1 MSLLVELSGVQ
12 AAQTDIDTIGNNIA
26 NVSTAGF
33 KAASAD
39 FSDIYAGSLVGAA
52 GANATPGQGVNT
64 TSISQ
69 LFTEGTITQT
79 GDALN
84 LAINGS
90 GFLQV
95 QTPSG
100 IAYSRDGNLSLNA
113 SGNLVTD
120 TGAQVMGYAPTT
132 SGSSGASTSGPVG
145 AIQIS
150 TGNVS
155 AVATSALGFN
165 VNLPSTDPVINTT
178 STPFSVSNA
187 SSYDEST
194 TTSVYDSL
202 GVSRTLT
209 TYFTQVSGSGT
220 PDQWATHWQLTDS
233 NGAAVASGAGP
244 TLTFN
249 SAGQLSSGNA
259 TIAIAN
265 LPNGAANLSI
275 DTNFT
280 GSTLSDLAF
289 GVNGVSNNG
298 NGAGEFTGIQISSDG
313 EITGQYSNGVAR
325 NFGTIA
331 LANFANP
338 QGLIASSNN
347 IWLASVDSG
356 PPVTGAPGTAA
367 LGTLESGA
375 LEGSNVDLSAQLVSL
390 IAAQQAYQANV
401 QGINVD
407 QQDVQ
412 RLLTLQ

>member
-33 KAASAD
+33 KASSAQ
-39 FSDIYAGSLVGAA
+39 FSDIYAGSLIGAA

-79 GDALN
+79 GDPLDI
-84 LAINGS
+84 AINGS

-95 QTPSG
+95 QTPGG
-100 IAYSRDGNLSLNA
+100 IAYTRDGNLQLNA

-120 TGAQVMGYAPTT
+120 TGAQVMGYTT
-132 SGSSGASTSGPVG
+132 AASGSGAASSGPLS

-150 TGNVS
+150 SGNVG
-155 AVATSALGFN
+155 AAATSSLDLS
-165 VNLPSTDPVINTT
+165 VNLPSTDPVIDTT
-178 STPFSVSNA
+178 ATPFSVSNA

-220 PDQWATHWQLTDS
+220 PDQWATHWQLANSDGS
-233 NGAAVASGAGP
+233 AVASGAGP
-244 TLTFN
+244 TMAFN
-249 SAGQLSSGNA
+249 SAGQLTAGSG
-259 TIAIAN
+259 TISVTN
-265 LPNGAANLSI
+265 LPNGAADLSI
-275 DTNFT
+275 AQGFS
-280 GSTLSDLAF
+280 GSTLSNLGFA
-289 GVNGVSNNG
+289 VNGISNDG
-298 NGAGEFTGIQISSDG
+298 NGAGEFTGIQIGSNG
-313 EITGQYSNGVAR
+313 EITGQYSNGLTQ

-347 IWLASVDSG
+347 VWQASVASG
-356 PPVTGAPGTAA
+356 PALTGAPGTSA
-367 LGTLESGA
+367 LGSLESGA

-412 RLLTLQ
+412 RLLTIQ

>member
-33 KAASAD
+33 KASSAD

-52 GANATPGQGVNT
+52 GANTTPGQGVNT
-64 TSISQ
+64 SNISQ

-79 GDALN
+79 GDPLN
-84 LAINGS
+84 VAINGS

-95 QTPSG
+95 STPG
-100 IAYSRDGNLSLNA
+100 GVAYTRDGNLQVNS

-120 TGAQVMGYAPTT
+120 TGAQVMGYSATV
-132 SGSSGASTSGPVG
+132 SGGSGALAP
-145 AIQIS
+145 IQINS
-150 TGNVS
+150 GNVG
-155 AVATSALGFN
+155 AVATSALGYN
-165 VNLPSTDPVINTT
+165 VNLPSTDPVVNTT
-178 STPFSVSNA
+178 TTPFSVGNA

-220 PDQWATHWQLTDS
+220 PDQWATHWQLSDS
-233 NGAAVASGAGP
+233 NGTAVASGAGP

-249 SAGQLSSGNA
+249 SGGQLSSGNG
-259 TIAIAN
+259 TISINN

-275 DTNFT
+275 ATNYT
-280 GSTLSDLAF
+280 GTTLSNLSF

-298 NGAGEFTGIQISSDG
+298 NGAGEFTGIQIASSG
-313 EITGQYSNGVAR
+313 EITGQYSNGQTR
-325 NFGTIA
+325 SFGTIA

-347 IWLASVDSG
+347 VWQASVASG
-356 PPVTGAPGTAA
+356 PALTGTPGSSS

>member
-26 NVSTAGF
+26 NVSTTGF
-33 KAASAD
+33 KSSSAD
-39 FSDIYAGSLVGAA
+39 FSAIYAGSLTGAA
-52 GANATPGQGVNT
+52 GANTTPGQGVNT
-64 TSISQ
+64 TNISQ
-69 LFTEGTITQT
+69 LFTEGTISQT
-79 GDALN
+79 GDPLN
-84 LAINGS
+84 VAINGS

-100 IAYSRDGNLSLNA
+100 VAYTRDGNLSLNA

-120 TGAQVMGYAPTT
+120 TGAQVMGYAASATT
-132 SGSSGASTSGPVG
+132 SGASTSGPLG
-145 AIQIS
+145 AIQINS
-150 TGNVS
+150 GNIG
-155 AVATSALGFN
+155 AVPTSALGFN
-165 VNLPSTDPVINTT
+165 VNLPSTDPVVNTT
-178 STPFSVSNA
+178 TTPFSTSNA

-220 PDQWATHWQLTDS
+220 PDQWATHWQLSDS
-233 NGAAVASGAGP
+233 NGTAVASGAGP
-244 TLTFN
+244 TLSFN
-249 SAGQLSSGNA
+249 SAGQLTSGSG
-259 TIAIAN
+259 TIAVNN
-265 LPNGAANLSI
+265 LPNGAANLNI
-275 DTNFT
+275 ATNFS

-289 GVNGVSNNG
+289 AVNGVTNNG
-298 NGAGEFTGIQISSDG
+298 NGAGEFTGIQIAASG
-313 EITGQYSNGVAR
+313 EITGQYSNGLTR

-331 LANFANP
+331 LTNFANP
-338 QGLIASSNN
+338 QGLIASSDNL
-347 IWLASVDSG
+347 WQASVASG
-356 PPVTGAPGTAA
+356 PALTGAAGTGS
-367 LGTLESGA
+367 LGSFESGA

>member
-33 KAASAD
+33 KASSAQ
-39 FSDIYAGSLVGAA
+39 FSDIYAGSLMGAA
-52 GANATPGQGVNT
+52 GANTTPGQGVNT
-64 TSISQ
+64 TNISQ

-79 GDALN
+79 GNPLDIAV
-84 LAINGS
+84 NGS

-100 IAYSRDGNLSLNA
+100 VAYTRDGNLSLNS

-120 TGAQVMGYAPTT
+120 TGSEVMGYAPAA
-132 SGSSGASTSGPVG
+132 SGSSGGVTSGPLG

-150 TGNVS
+150 SGNIN

-178 STPFSVSNA
+178 TTPFSVGNA

-209 TYFTQVSGSGT
+209 TYFTQVSGSGS
-220 PDQWATHWQLTDS
+220 PDQWATHWQLSDS
-233 NGAAVASGAGP
+233 DGAMVTSGAGP
-244 TLTFN
+244 TLSFN
-249 SAGQLSSGNA
+249 SAGQLTSGSG
-259 TIAIAN
+259 TISINN

-275 DTNFT
+275 ATNFT

-289 GVNGVSNNG
+289 AVNGVSNNG
-298 NGAGEFTGIQISSDG
+298 NGAGEFTGIQIASNG
-313 EITGQYSNGVAR
+313 QITGQYSNGLTR
-325 NFGTIA
+325 NFGTVA

-338 QGLIASSNN
+338 NGLIASSNN

-356 PPVTGAPGTAA
+356 PALTGAPGTGA

>member
-33 KAASAD
+33 KASSAD
-39 FSDIYAGSLVGAA
+39 FSDIYAGSLLGAA
-52 GANATPGQGVNT
+52 GANSTPGQGVNT
-64 TSISQ
+64 TNISQ

-79 GDALN
+79 GDPLDV
-84 LAINGS
+84 AINGG

-100 IAYSRDGNLSLNA
+100 IAYTRDGNLSVNA

-120 TGAQVMGYAPTT
+120 TGAAVMGYTAAS
-132 SGSSGASTSGPVG
+132 SGSGAATSGPLS

-150 TGNVS
+150 SGNVG
-155 AVATSALGFN
+155 AVATSTLGFD
-165 VNLPSTDPVINTT
+165 VNLPSTDPAINTT
-178 STPFSVSNA
+178 TTPFSVNNS

-209 TYFTQVSGSGT
+209 TYFTQVSGSGS
-220 PDQWATHWQLTDS
+220 PDRWATHWQLS
-233 NGAAVASGAGP
+233 NSDGSAVASGTGP
-244 TLTFN
+244 TLVFN
-249 SAGQLSSGNA
+249 SAGQLTSGNG
-259 TIAIAN
+259 TIAVNN

-275 DTNFT
+275 ATNFT
-280 GSTLSDLAF
+280 GSTLSDLSFA
-289 GVNGVSNNG
+289 VNGVSNNG
-298 NGAGEFTGIQISSDG
+298 NGAGEFTGVQIAATG
-313 EITGQYSNGVAR
+313 EITGQYSNGLTQ

-338 QGLIASSNN
+338 QGLIASSDNV
-347 IWLASVDSG
+347 WQASVASG
-356 PPVTGAPGTAA
+356 PALTGAPGTGA
-367 LGTLESGA
+367 LGSLESGA
-375 LEGSNVDLSAQLVSL
+375 LEGSNVDLSAQLVNL